1 MSRTDQLKQ
10 RVFANGG
17 GNPEAPEAPAGN
29 VRAPSA
35 VDTLAKFLQSDAI
48 QRQIAMAL
56 PRHLTPERLVRIC
69 TTELRKIPKL
79 AACSPASF
87 VGAVIQCA
95 QLGLEPGGA
104 LGHVY
109 LIPFEKRKKVD
120 GKWVT
125 VETICQVIIGYRGM
139 LDLARRSG
147 QIESI
152 SAYAVYEGDTFRC
165 RLGLEPTLEHEPD
178 WDNVGREAPDKIRLV
193 YAVARLVGGGKQFV
207 VMRRAEVEAIRARS
221 KSADEGPWVT
231 DYEQMALKTVV
242 RRVFKFLPVSIELQ
256 TAVALDEQAER
267 GAAQNNDAVFGRQ
280 RTEASEPEDVPFA
293 ERTPEPERASE
304 ANRETPRLDNRS
316 GGVDP
321 FDDEAESLTANESI
335 TKDHLYELLRA
346 QLERAPSPE
355 VVDMVLDEVA
365 TMPMGE
371 ARQSLEELGRERSA
385 MMHK

>member
-1 MSRTDQLKQ
+1 MSRTDQLKE

-17 GNPEAPEAPAGN
+17 QAREEGAPNVPEK
-29 VRAPSA
+29 RAPNPA
-35 VDTLAKFLQSDAI
+35 DTLAKFLQSEAI

-56 PRHLTPERLVRIC
+56 PRHLTAERLVRIC
-69 TTELRKIPKL
+69 TTELRKTPKL
-79 AACSPASF
+79 AQCSPASF

-109 LIPFEKRKKVD
+109 LIPFEKRAKVD
-120 GKWVT
+120 GRWITTEV
-125 VETICQVIIGYRGM
+125 VCQVIIGYRGM

-152 SAYAVYEGDTFRC
+152 SAYPVLMGDTFRC
-165 RLGLEPTLEHEPD
+165 KLGLEPSLDHEPD
-178 WDNVGREAPDKIRLV
+178 WDNVTRDEPEKIRFV
-193 YAVARLVGGGKQFV
+193 YAVARLVGGGKQFI
-207 VMRRAEVEAIRARS
+207 VMSRAEVEKIRARS
-221 KSADEGPWVT
+221 KSPDDGPWVT

-242 RRVFKFLPVSIELQ
+242 RRLFKFLPVSIELQ

-267 GAAQNNDAVFGRQ
+267 GSAQAHDTIFGRQ
-280 RTEASEPEDVPFA
+280 RTERDEPEDVPYA
-293 ERTPEPERASE
+293 ERTPESTDPRE
-304 ANRETPRLDNRS
+304 APQLDNRP

-321 FDDEAESLTANESI
+321 FATDAESLTANEGVA
-335 TKDHLYELLRA
+335 KDALYELLRA

-355 VVDMVLDEVA
+355 VVEMVLDEVHA
-365 TMPMGE
+365 MPEGE
-371 ARQSLEELGRERSA
+371 ARENLEELGRERSA

>member
-56 PRHLTPERLVRIC
+56 PRHLT
-69 TTELRKIPKL
+69 
-79 AACSPASF
+79 
-87 VGAVIQCA
+87 
-95 QLGLEPGGA
+95 
-104 LGHVY
+104 
-109 LIPFEKRKKVD
+109 
-120 GKWVT
+120 
-125 VETICQVIIGYRGM
+125 
-139 LDLARRSG
+139 
-147 QIESI
+147 
-152 SAYAVYEGDTFRC
+152 
-165 RLGLEPTLEHEPD
+165 
-178 WDNVGREAPDKIRLV
+178 
-193 YAVARLVGGGKQFV
+193 
-207 VMRRAEVEAIRARS
+207 
-221 KSADEGPWVT
+221 
-231 DYEQMALKTVV
+231 
-242 RRVFKFLPVSIELQ
+242 
-256 TAVALDEQAER
+256 
-267 GAAQNNDAVFGRQ
+267 
-280 RTEASEPEDVPFA
+280 
-293 ERTPEPERASE
+293 PERASE